1 MRRIFASLLILLFA
15 GSPLV
20 LSGQDAV
27 APAHAFAIRAAPVVF
42 DASDSAHDR
51 AGGLRFLAGWVL
63 SSDDARF
70 GGISA
75 MALDGDGFIAVG
87 DAGGVFRFAIDAG
100 GSISRAEI
108 AVLPDGPQPE
118 HGGELQKR
126 DRDAES
132 LAHDAVSGLFWVGF
146 ERANAIWRYGPGLAG
161 AQAHNAPGAMSDWPN
176 NGGPE
181 AMVRLADGRFLV
193 FSEEGD
199 GPDGSREA
207 LIFPGDP
214 SVPGTEPLRFGYR
227 PPDGFQI
234 TDAALLPDGRL
245 LILNRRF
252 TVLEGV
258 SAIVMIADLA
268 GIEEG
273 AVVEGRI
280 VARLE
285 PPLTIDNMEA
295 LAVRRE
301 SGRTIVWMASD
312 DNFNPL
318 QRTLLLKFELV
329 APR

>member
-1 MRRIFASLLILLFA
+1 MGRIFASLLILLFA

-20 LSGQDAV
+20 LSGEDAV

-42 DASDSAHDR
+42 DASDITRDR
-51 AGGLRFLAGWVL
+51 AGELRFLAGWAL

-75 MALDGDGFIAVG
+75 MALDGDGFIAIG

-100 GSISRAEI
+100 GLISRAEI
-108 AVLPDGPQPE
+108 AMLPDGPQPE
-118 HGGELQKR
+118 HGGPLQKR

-132 LAHDAVSGLFWVGF
+132 LVYDASSGLFWVGF
-146 ERANAIWRYGPGLAG
+146 ERANAIWRYGPRLTD
-161 AQAHNAPGAMSDWPN
+161 AQAHNAPGAMNDWPD

-181 AMVRLADGRFLV
+181 AMVRLADGRFLI
-193 FSEEGD
+193 FSEAGD
-199 GPDGSREA
+199 GPNGSREA
-207 LIFPGDP
+207 LLFSGDP
-214 SVPGTEPLRFGYR
+214 SVPGAEPMRLGYR

-252 TVLEGV
+252 TVVEGV

-268 GIEEG
+268 GLAEG
-273 AVVEGRI
+273 TVIEGRL

-295 LAVRRE
+295 LTVTRE
-301 SGRTIVWMASD
+301 AGRTIVWMASD